1 MTPSR
6 LIISIITVLW
16 IKGVDL
22 SKEKQVF
29 QTPAE
34 LLMKPNAEVSLNL
47 RHEIPSYDTI
57 LWYQRSARNNSLT
70 LIGYVF
76 YKIPTIESTFSG
88 RFSISGDGEKSA
100 SLHIKNLTSEDSCE
114 YFGAARIHIHCD
126 SGYEAHFGQGTKLTV
141 LEPGQAVKS
150 PKVKV
155 FRPSSKECR
164 NPIDNEREK
173 TLVCVASDFYPD
185 HVSVYWQIIQL
196 NVTSGVNVIRG
207 ENVTRGVTT
216 DEAALRKD
224 KVYTITSRLKV
235 SAEDWYKPE
244 WNFECIVRFF
254 NGTHDTD
261 YKDSIS
267 GEQGPD
273 ILTREKY
280 LRITRQAKLSY
291 SVLIIKSSVYGAFVA
306 FLVWRLQ
313 SSAEKQNH

>member
-1 MTPSR
+1 MIPS
-6 LIISIITVLW
+6 LNTLTFFVLW
-16 IKGVDL
+16 AAGVSHSVLITQWPHYISRFPSGSAEMHCYQNDTDYNHMYWYRQQRG
-22 SKEKQVF
+22 KEPQLVVYLVGSSANFEEGFKSGF
-29 QTPAE
+29 EAE
-34 LLMKPNAEVSLNL
+34 IVQKKKWSLK
-47 RHEIPSYDTI
+47 IPSI
-57 LWYQRSARNNSLT
+57 Q
-70 LIGYVF
+70 
-76 YKIPTIESTFSG
+76 
-88 RFSISGDGEKSA
+88 EKDEA
-100 SLHIKNLTSEDSCE
+100 VYLCAALQGAGNEA
-114 YFGAARIHIHCD
+114 YFGK
-126 SGYEAHFGQGTKLTV
+126 GTKLTV

-150 PKVKV
+150 PIVKV

-196 NVTSGVNVIRG
+196 NVTSGVNV
-207 ENVTRGVTT
+207 TRGVTT

-254 NGTHDTD
+254 NGTHDT
-261 YKDSIS
+261 YHKDSIS

-313 SSAEKQNH
+313 SSTEKQN

>member
-1 MTPSR
+1 MIPS
-6 LIISIITVLW
+6 LNTLTFFVLW
-16 IKGVDL
+16 AAGVSHSVLITQWPHYISRFPSGSAEMHCYQNDTDYNYMYWYIQQRG
-22 SKEKQVF
+22 KEPQLVVYLVGSSVNFEEGFKSGF
-29 QTPAE
+29 EAE
-34 LLMKPNAEVSLNL
+34 IVQKKKWSLK
-47 RHEIPSYDTI
+47 IPSI
-57 LWYQRSARNNSLT
+57 Q
-70 LIGYVF
+70 
-76 YKIPTIESTFSG
+76 
-88 RFSISGDGEKSA
+88 EKDEA
-100 SLHIKNLTSEDSCE
+100 VYLC
-114 YFGAARIHIHCD
+114 AARQ
-126 SGYEAHFGQGTKLTV
+126 GNEAYFGQGTKLTV

-150 PKVKV
+150 PIVKV

-196 NVTSGVNVIRG
+196 NVTSGVNV
-207 ENVTRGVTT
+207 TRGVTT

-254 NGTHDTD
+254 NGTHDT
-261 YKDSIS
+261 YHKDSIS

-313 SSAEKQNH
+313 SSTEKQN

>member
-1 MTPSR
+1 MPSAVQTFG
-6 LIISIITVLW
+6 LLFICFYCQVSAVTFQQSLPQIV
-16 IKGVDL
+16 
-22 SKEKQVF
+22 KEKTVVQINCSHNDNN
-29 QTPAE
+29 
-34 LLMKPNAEVSLNL
+34 LLTM
-47 RHEIPSYDTI
+47 
-57 LWYQRSARNNSLT
+57 LWYQQRQGHLSMT
-70 LIGYVF
+70 LIGYG
-76 YKIPTIESTFSG
+76 YA
-88 RFSISGDGEKSA
+88 KSPPNYEGQFEDQF
-100 SLHIKNLTSEDSCE
+100 NLTRADTTKGALIIKRANLSDTAVYFCAASTHVNNYDPA
-114 YFGAARIHIHCD
+114 YFG
-126 SGYEAHFGQGTKLTV
+126 SGTKLTV

-196 NVTSGVNVIRG
+196 NVTS
-207 ENVTRGVTT
+207 GVTT

>member
-1 MTPSR
+1 MIPS
-6 LIISIITVLW
+6 LNTLTFFVLW
-16 IKGVDL
+16 AAGVSHSVLITQWPHYISRFPSGSAEMHCYQNDTDHQFMYWYRQQRG
-22 SKEKQVF
+22 KEPQLVVYLVASSANFEEGFKSGF
-29 QTPAE
+29 EAE
-34 LLMKPNAEVSLNL
+34 IVQKKKWSLK
-47 RHEIPSYDTI
+47 IPSI
-57 LWYQRSARNNSLT
+57 Q
-70 LIGYVF
+70 
-76 YKIPTIESTFSG
+76 
-88 RFSISGDGEKSA
+88 EKDEA
-100 SLHIKNLTSEDSCE
+100 VYLC
-114 YFGAARIHIHCD
+114 AARRQR

-261 YKDSIS
+261 YNDSIS

>member
-1 MTPSR
+1 MIANM
-6 LIISIITVLW
+6 LITVLY
-16 IKGVDL
+16 L
-22 SKEKQVF
+22 S
-29 QTPAE
+29 
-34 LLMKPNAEVSLNL
+34 LLLNSGL
-47 RHEIPSYDTI
+47 TI
-57 LWYQRSARNNSLT
+57 NVLQ
-70 LIGYVF
+70 
-76 YKIPTIESTFSG
+76 
-88 RFSISGDGEKSA
+88 SGDQVSQPGVKVILEC
-100 SLHIKNLTSEDSCE
+100 SLGPGFSMQFLFMYWYRQNHYAAPIEYLLSELDFSEGHFQMSIDQDKNYFSLEIDEVFLNDSSIYYCVVE
-114 YFGAARIHIHCD
+114 HVHCD

-196 NVTSGVNVIRG
+196 NVTS
-207 ENVTRGVTT
+207 GVTT

>member
-1 MTPSR
+1 MIPS
-6 LIISIITVLW
+6 LNTLTFFVLW
-16 IKGVDL
+16 AAGVSHSVLITQWPHYISRFPSGSAEMHCYQNDTDYQFMYWYRQQRG
-22 SKEKQVF
+22 KEPQLVVYLAGSSVNFEEGFKSGF
-29 QTPAE
+29 EAE
-34 LLMKPNAEVSLNL
+34 IVQKKKWSLK
-47 RHEIPSYDTI
+47 IPSIQEKDEAVY
-57 LWYQRSARNNSLT
+57 LCAARRGRLT
-70 LIGYVF
+70 GN
-76 YKIPTIESTFSG
+76 E
-88 RFSISGDGEKSA
+88 A
-100 SLHIKNLTSEDSCE
+100 
-114 YFGAARIHIHCD
+114 YFGK
-126 SGYEAHFGQGTKLTV
+126 GTKLTV

-150 PKVKV
+150 PIVKV

-196 NVTSGVNVIRG
+196 NVTSGVNV
-207 ENVTRGVTT
+207 TRGVTT

-254 NGTHDTD
+254 NGTHDT
-261 YKDSIS
+261 YHKDSIS

-313 SSAEKQNH
+313 SSTEKQN